1 MMQDRGRDD
10 NQTLE
15 QRDATS
21 RSKLSM
27 PMIKSNSG
35 FIDPTTIQELQNNFI
50 QQSQQNQDAFFSYLR
65 RHNLQMNNHANSSY
79 YDQRLKQQQ
88 SDSASSSHVTGK
100 YPSSLPPQLPIYSQT
115 HPQNSINFH
124 HSTYRE
130 DASLFVSN
138 SNHGSS
144 LTTTNF
150 CNGSGGGNFHSRS
163 SSINPNLSH
172 RGITLPYSNN
182 EGIYDANTNLIHGSL
197 QMSKYSD
204 SNSNNSNIRNDDNNN
219 EIINNNSSLLL
230 AQTTAN
236 SCNLETNT
244 HNPKEKRPKS
254 ILRKKSKYLISTPVL
269 CKSISDFNGNSSTNF
284 TFKSPTSILNKRASD
299 VDLRAYEGVDGHT
312 KSSYRNKRTK
322 QEKNQEQ
329 EQEIRKYEQDQE
341 DKVEEQL
348 EIHKS
353 INDKN
358 DNGNVLSVYCNNELK
373 DFEDSEQNETTNTTT
388 NNIKYSEAND
398 IKNEMSDRMTNNMNN
413 KTSKQ
418 VAWGV
423 VYYYRYNGDGRNS
436 DSFFNRNELKAFRD
450 LAGILHKLG
459 DVKNPNHH
467 LILKDAEVDTF
478 LLSISKGSASTP
490 TTTTTSTPT
499 GTDTTG
505 FNANSA
511 CAIEK
516 YLHVVQD
523 GKVYFCVELADSS
536 KNIAHNGV
544 ESQESNA
551 TFPELHESITTE
563 EQYIDIHHNEME
575 EEDHDNGY
583 MMDDECSTNS
593 SILSLEGIE
602 EMENGI
608 EFEEN
613 SLYETETKES
623 EDVKISPHR
632 QEDRVERGKG
642 ELQLM
647 ESLNSLL
654 RENCQEK
661 KCNNIIVLESKRR
674 QNLDFEK
681 EDHQD
686 RSATIFTPSSSP
698 ETQIMKPKFSSSE
711 ETIVPEYS
719 NEVQMQ
725 LASVP
730 SPPSCDLSSSM
741 KPSMKTFTNTT
752 STNQMQIKAKSPP
765 SSSFSRQKQNKNLI
779 LRVSQLS
786 SSLNINPSFPIP
798 VTLMKAKAD
807 KSPKNN
813 EKATRLTHQDSFQI
827 QRKRNGKQIL
837 VN

>member
-1 MMQDRGRDD
+1 MQDRDRDD

-15 QRDATS
+15 QTDAS
-21 RSKLSM
+21 SKSKLRM
-27 PMIKSNSG
+27 PINKNNSG

-88 SDSASSSHVTGK
+88 SDSTSSSYVTSK
-100 YPSSLPPQLPIYSQT
+100 YPSSLSPPSPIYSHA

-124 HSTYRE
+124 HSNYRE
-130 DASLFVSN
+130 DASM
-138 SNHGSS
+138 
-144 LTTTNF
+144 F
-150 CNGSGGGNFHSRS
+150 CNGSGGGNFPSRS
-163 SSINPNLSH
+163 SSINPNPSH
-172 RGITLPYSNN
+172 RGIPLLYSNN
-182 EGIYDANTNLIHGSL
+182 QGIYDANTNLIHGSL
-197 QMSKYSD
+197 QMPKYSN

-219 EIINNNSSLLL
+219 EISNHNSSLLRSPPLL
-230 AQTTAN
+230 AQTTTN

-244 HNPKEKRPKS
+244 DNPKEKKPKS
-254 ILRKKSKYLISTPVL
+254 ILRKNSKYLISTPVL
-269 CKSISDFNGNSSTNF
+269 SKSISDFNGNF
-284 TFKSPTSILNKRASD
+284 AFKSPTSILNKRASEI
-299 VDLRAYEGVDGHT
+299 DLRSYDGVNGHT

-322 QEKNQEQ
+322 QEQNQEQ
-329 EQEIRKYEQDQE
+329 EQEKRKYEQDQE
-341 DKVEEQL
+341 QNVEEQL
-348 EIHKS
+348 ENHKLV
-353 INDKN
+353 NGKN
-358 DNGNVLSVYCNNELK
+358 DNGNVLSVYFDNKQK
-373 DFEDSEQNETTNTTT
+373 DFEDSEQNETTNTTY

-398 IKNEMSDRMTNNMNN
+398 IKNDMSDRMTNNMNN

-418 VAWGV
+418 LAWGV

-478 LLSISKGSASTP
+478 LLSITKGSTSTSTCT

-499 GTDTTG
+499 STGTTG
-505 FNANSA
+505 FNPNSA

-523 GKVYFCVELADSS
+523 GKVYFCVELADFHT
-536 KNIAHNGV
+536 HNEV

-551 TFPELHESITTE
+551 TFPELEESITTE
-563 EQYIDIHHNEME
+563 EQYIDIHYDEME
-575 EEDHDNGY
+575 EEDDDNGY
-583 MMDDECSTNS
+583 MIDDECSTNS
-593 SILSLEGIE
+593 SVLSLEGIE

-623 EDVKISPHR
+623 EDAKISPHR
-632 QEDRVERGKG
+632 QEYRVERGKG

-647 ESLNSLL
+647 ESLNGLL
-654 RENCQEK
+654 RENCQERRGD
-661 KCNNIIVLESKRR
+661 NIIVLESKARK
-674 QNLDFEK
+674 NLDFEE

-686 RSATIFTPSSSP
+686 RTTTISTPSSSP
-698 ETQIMKPKFSSSE
+698 ESQTMIPRIGVNPKFSSSE

-719 NEVQMQ
+719 NEIQMQ

-730 SPPSCDLSSSM
+730 SPPSCDLSPSM
-741 KPSMKTFTNTT
+741 KSSMKTFTSTT
-752 STNQMQIKAKSPP
+752 STNQMQMRKKQAKFPP
-765 SSSFSRQKQNKNLI
+765 SSPFSSEKQNKNMI

-798 VTLMKAKAD
+798 VILMKAKAD

-827 QRKRNGKQIL
+827 QCKRNRRQTL